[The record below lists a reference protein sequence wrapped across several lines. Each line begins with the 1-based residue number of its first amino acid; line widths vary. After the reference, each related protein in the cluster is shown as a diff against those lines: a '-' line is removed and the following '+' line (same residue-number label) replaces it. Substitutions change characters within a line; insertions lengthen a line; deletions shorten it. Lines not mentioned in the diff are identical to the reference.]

1 MSVMTISCRHF
12 GFIITPC
19 SAASLMHHEYLQN
32 PLPSPFLIS
41 WKVRMLIVS
50 VQVYF
55 CRFASKILLL
65 IQEHHLSVINI
76 LPSWRWEIN
85 IYLISQISSS
95 NWILK
100 HLVKHQSF
108 LKILYY
114 AYNISIY
121 VLNIMIFHFLSFL
134 FSFSLLSLCLCLRL
148 CLSLHWCWPV
158 GSNFI
163 STSWIL
169 FDFYMFFFS
178 FLFFLNKQVW

>member
-55 CRFASKILLL
+55 CRSASKILLL

-100 HLVKHQSF
+100 HLFKHQSF
-108 LKILYY
+108 LRILYY
-114 AYNISIY
+114 AYNISY
-121 VLNIMIFHFLSFL
+121 LYAEHHDHFLSFL
-134 FSFSLLSLCLCLRL
+134 FSFSLLSLCLCLS
-148 CLSLHWCWPV
+148 LSIDV
-158 GSNFI
+158 GQLVQI
-163 STSWIL
+163 SYQLLGYSLIFT
-169 FDFYMFFFS
+169 YFS
-178 FLFFLNKQVW
+178 FLFYSF